1 MSQKTNKDH
10 RALEI
15 LLVVIAVAIAY
26 MLYRTIGYKM
36 VVLNLFYL
44 PVILSGFFLGRYRAG
59 TLAFLCVIS
68 ASVVTAFDISNF
80 AAYNSPII
88 VALAIMT
95 WGAVLG
101 LTALMVGTLS
111 DERNAKMNELH
122 EAYVGVVEVLSR
134 YLQSANPRLK
144 AQSSRVAEL
153 CQQVAIRLKL
163 SSKEVDDV
171 RVAALLHDL
180 GNIEITSRVIKK
192 AVGNL
197 ESEQDNLQQH
207 TFHGTD
213 LVHSLGIVLSG
224 ALPLLLDQVDSFDN
238 GPLAEDSSQA
248 ANIPRG
254 SQIIR
259 IVRAYDALC
268 EGDWGQP
275 GSSSEEAIDE
285 LRRDTHN
292 HYDPAVLDA
301 LERTVAEIDK
311 LRHEAQAVL
320 S

>member
-1 MSQKTNKDH
+1 MSQKLNKDL

-26 MLYRTIGYKM
+26 LLYRTIGYKM

-44 PVILSGFFLGRYRAG
+44 PVVLSGFFLGRYRAG
-59 TLAFLCVIS
+59 ILAFLCVIS
-68 ASVVTAFDISNF
+68 ASAVTAFDISNF

-111 DERNAKMNELH
+111 DERNTKMNELH
-122 EAYVGVVEVLSR
+122 EAYVGVVEVLAR

-144 AQSSRVAEL
+144 AKSSRVAEL
-153 CQQVAIRLKL
+153 CQKVATQLKL

-197 ESEQDNLQQH
+197 ESEQENLQQH

-213 LVHSLGIVLSG
+213 LVHSLGSVLSG
-224 ALPLLLDQVDSFDN
+224 AMPLLLDQADN
-238 GPLAEDSSQA
+238 LDSSLLTEESPRSD
-248 ANIPRG
+248 NTPRG
-254 SQIIR
+254 SKIIR
-259 IVRAYDALC
+259 TVRAYDDLR

-275 GSSSEEAIDE
+275 GISSKEAIDE
-285 LRRDTHN
+285 LRRDTHRSF
-292 HYDPAVLDA
+292 DPAVLEA
-301 LERTVAEIDK
+301 LECVVALMDK
-311 LRHEAQAVL
+311 FQHEELSVL

>member
-1 MSQKTNKDH
+1 MSQKTSKDH

-26 MLYRTIGYKM
+26 LLYRTIGYKM

-59 TLAFLCVIS
+59 ILAFLCVIS
-68 ASVVTAFDISNF
+68 ASVVTAFDIAHF
-80 AAYNSPII
+80 ASYNSPII
-88 VALAIMT
+88 VALALMT
-95 WGAVLG
+95 WAAVLG

-111 DERNAKMNELH
+111 DENNTQMNELH
-122 EAYVGVVEVLSR
+122 EAYVGVVEVLTR

-153 CQQVAIRLKL
+153 CQQVALQLKF
-163 SSKEVDDV
+163 SPKEVDDV

-197 ESEQDNLQQH
+197 ETEQENSQQH

-213 LVHSLGIVLSG
+213 LVHSLGAVLSG
-224 ALPLLLDQVDSFDN
+224 ALPLLLDQVDNFDN
-238 GPLAEDSSQA
+238 NPLAEESPQA
-248 ANIPRG
+248 SNMPRG

-268 EGDWGQP
+268 EGDWGQT
-275 GSSSEEAIDE
+275 GTTSEEAIDE
-285 LRRDTHN
+285 LRRDTHSN
-292 HYDPAVLDA
+292 YDPAVLDA
-301 LERTVAEIDK
+301 LERVVAKMDK
-311 LRHEAQAVL
+311 LQHEELAVL